1 MDGWI
6 KWLALYGR
14 QAHFHFKSLEF
25 GAPVRP
31 SARSNSINGPL
42 AGFRFSIVTVSTV
55 GETRTCV
62 VQNVTAREDAPS
74 GCYGIQNGANGAT
87 AHPIQRGYDA
97 SLGSREAVLLGLCNP
112 PECPTAQPPARW
124 WPSALR

>member
-14 QAHFHFKSLEF
+14 QANFHFKSLEF

-31 SARSNSINGPL
+31 SAPARSNCINGPL

-74 GCYGIQNGANGAT
+74 GCYGIQNGANGANGAT
-87 AHPIQRGYDA
+87 AHLI
-97 SLGSREAVLLGLCNP
+97 
-112 PECPTAQPPARW
+112 
-124 WPSALR
+124 